1 MLPVPPLLVISDRR
15 QARQPLQQV
24 GEAGVA
30 AGCRC
35 LSRREKD
42 LPPEERRALLGALVT
57 LGRRYGAVVTAHEDI
72 EAVAAAGAG
81 AGGRSLAAGP
91 RPRPAARAREP
102 GLHHREQ
109 ARLRPRTRPRWS
121 RTHPRPG
128 PR

>member
-42 LPPEERRALLGALVT
+42 LPPEERRALLGAVVT

-72 EAVAAAGAG
+72 EAVAAAGADG
-81 AGGRSLAAGP
+81 VHLPSGGNP
-91 RPRPAARAREP
+91 VAARARLP
-102 GLHHREQ
+102 GALIGTSAHSAAQ
-109 ARLRPRTRPRWS
+109 AGALP
-121 RTHPRPG
+121 
-128 PR
+128 